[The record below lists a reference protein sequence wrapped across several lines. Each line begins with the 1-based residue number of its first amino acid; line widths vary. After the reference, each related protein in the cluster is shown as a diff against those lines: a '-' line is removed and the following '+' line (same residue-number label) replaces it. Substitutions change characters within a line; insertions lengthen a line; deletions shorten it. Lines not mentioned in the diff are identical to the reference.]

1 MNDLQ
6 AKIIELWHTS
16 RIALAGQSSVPSRYD
31 RMVYVK
37 KAIIEHHKE
46 LTARVGTGKHLW
58 FAIED
63 AIS

>member
-1 MNDLQ
+1 MENEKLK

-16 RIALAGQSSVPSRYD
+16 RCNNVSRYD
-31 RMVYVK
+31 RMIYVRDWLK
-37 KAIIEHHKE
+37 KESPE
-46 LTARVGTGKHLW
+46 LVIDLSAKKIW